1 MHVPAMQVADGDAS
15 DSDASGVGKWFFLG
29 ALKHLKFSKSAL
41 RAARYAGALRANT
54 GARYARATTSPRY
67 ARATTSPRYARATT
81 NPRYAR

>member
-41 RAARYAGALRANT
+41 RAACYAGGGATRQYWCALRARHHQSALR
-54 GARYARATTSPRY
+54 AR
-67 ARATTSPRYARATT
+67 
-81 NPRYAR
+81 

>member
-15 DSDASGVGKWFFLG
+15 DSDASGVGKWFLLG

-41 RAARYAGALRANT
+41 RAACYAGALRANT

-67 ARATTSPRYARATT
+67 ARASMHYHTLRAT
-81 NPRYAR
+81 RLLRL